1 MVSSNMSLPID
12 VGNDELIILLWRY
25 HERFEEGC
33 GKGGGVEGDSE
44 GAPPGRRKQ
53 NKPDLS
59 RVNILGMINLSRCN
73 RLSHL

>member
-1 MVSSNMSLPID
+1 MVTSNMSLPID

-33 GKGGGVEGDSE
+33 GKGDSE

-59 RVNILGMINLSRCN
+59 RVHYLGYD
-73 RLSHL
+73 

>member
-1 MVSSNMSLPID
+1 M
-12 VGNDELIILLWRY
+12 W
-25 HERFEEGC
+25 EGR
-33 GKGGGVEGDSE
+33 GGGGGGGRGNSE

-73 RLSHL
+73 RSSHL

>member
-1 MVSSNMSLPID
+1 MLEMMSSLFCCGGITR
-12 VGNDELIILLWRY
+12 GL
-25 HERFEEGC
+25 EGC
-33 GKGGGVEGDSE
+33 GKGGGEGGGGRGNSE

-73 RLSHL
+73 RSSKL

>member
-1 MVSSNMSLPID
+1 MLEMMSSLFCCGGITRGLKRD
-12 VGNDELIILLWRY
+12 VGR
-25 HERFEEGC
+25 
-33 GKGGGVEGDSE
+33 GGGVEGDSE

-73 RLSHL
+73 RSSKL

>member
-1 MVSSNMSLPID
+1 MVTSNMSLPID

-59 RVNILGMINLSRCN
+59 RVHYLGYD
-73 RLSHL
+73 

>member
-1 MVSSNMSLPID
+1 MLEMMSSLFCCGGITRGLKRD
-12 VGNDELIILLWRY
+12 VGR
-25 HERFEEGC
+25 
-33 GKGGGVEGDSE
+33 GGGRVEGDSE

-73 RLSHL
+73 RSSHL

>member
-1 MVSSNMSLPID
+1 MLEMMSSLFCCGGIARGLKRD
-12 VGNDELIILLWRY
+12 VGR
-25 HERFEEGC
+25 G
-33 GKGGGVEGDSE
+33 GGGVEGDSE

-73 RLSHL
+73 RSSHL